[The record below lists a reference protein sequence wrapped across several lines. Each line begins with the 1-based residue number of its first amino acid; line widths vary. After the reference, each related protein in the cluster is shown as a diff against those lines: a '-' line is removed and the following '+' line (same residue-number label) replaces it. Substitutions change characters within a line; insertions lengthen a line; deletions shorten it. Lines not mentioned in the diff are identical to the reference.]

1 MRQVSNILMAALVVS
16 ALFFG
21 NCLSCPQMLMAIAGH
36 QPGHGCCH
44 HPTAKIDCHSQA
56 LSHFVKAQGANATPA
71 FAASGLAPAV
81 AAVTTLAR
89 PAIAPWRV
97 ADVAPPDLL
106 SLHSLLRV

>member
-21 NCLSCPQMLMAIAGH
+21 NCLSCPQVLMAIASH
-36 QPGHGCCH
+36 QTGHGCCH
-44 HPTAKIDCHSQA
+44 HSTPKIECHAQA
-56 LSHFVKAQGANATPA
+56 LSHFVKAQGANVTPA
-71 FAASGLAPAV
+71 FAAPRVTLAIAS
-81 AAVTTLAR
+81 AAVPAQ
-89 PAIAPWRV
+89 PAIAPWRT